1 MYRGLGKRKESTNSH
16 RLIILKSLKRNRILY
31 ILSQVKM
38 ENIQSQNYVYY
49 CIFLKFL
56 IKLVNELTALVMGGY

>member
-56 IKLVNELTALVMGGY
+56 IKLVNELTALVMGDY